1 MCPNAIPLGVACP
14 TPQQITPLH
23 LFGSPAL
30 TERPPVQ
37 AAPAWQRLL
46 AGPLGLTPNA
56 LKPVP
61 TADAQAAIYLV
72 DGTVSDQGPNYML
85 AKRLQHWRACVEFSQ
100 GHTISSNVAP
110 STATAS
116 VVHNAQF
123 AAAYGGMHVFAPM
136 EVMYAETSN
145 AVMGALLVH
154 DVRNPQAPANGKN
167 KLANPLQLFSFGGFH
182 GGTWRCGWKMGT
194 IGVPS
199 AVVFYAKTY
208 GLVAGAAT
216 AAFVAAAANF
226 ILN

>member
-1 MCPNAIPLGVACP
+1 M
-14 TPQQITPLH
+14 
-23 LFGSPAL
+23 F
-30 TERPPVQ
+30 
-37 AAPAWQRLL
+37 
-46 AGPLGLTPNA
+46 AGLLGLTPNA
-56 LKPVP
+56 LKPV
-61 TADAQAAIYLV
+61 TTSDKHQEDIYLV
-72 DGTVSDQGPNYML
+72 DGTVSDQGPNYIL
-85 AKRLQHWRACVEFSQ
+85 AKRLQHWRAAVEFSQ
-100 GHTISSNVAP
+100 GHTISSNIAP

-154 DVRNPQAPANGKN
+154 DVRNPSAPANGKN
-167 KLANPLQLFSFGGFH
+167 TLHNPLQLFSYGGFH

-194 IGVPS
+194 IGIPS

-216 AAFVAAAANF
+216 AAFVAGAANF
-226 ILN
+226 VMN